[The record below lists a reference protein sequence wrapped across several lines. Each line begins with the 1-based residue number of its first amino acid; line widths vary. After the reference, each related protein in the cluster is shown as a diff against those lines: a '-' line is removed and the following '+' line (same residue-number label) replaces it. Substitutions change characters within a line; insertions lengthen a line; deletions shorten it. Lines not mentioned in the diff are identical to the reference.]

1 MSKTVLLTGG
11 TGLIGTRLT
20 VLLQEKGYAVAY
32 LVRGTEKKIPDG
44 VKTYRWDV
52 AKNQVDET
60 ALTTADYLIHLAG
73 AGIADA
79 RWTEERRKELVESRT
94 KTIGL
99 LSEKLAV
106 LPHNLKSFVS
116 ASAIGYYGAD
126 TGAEWMSEQHTPGLD
141 FLAQICVAWEA
152 AADRV
157 AALGIRTVKI
167 RTGIVLSAEGGA
179 LQKML
184 VPIRL
189 GVGSPLAS
197 GRQYQSWIHLDD
209 ICRIF
214 IEAMENESWSG
225 AYNGVAP
232 HPVTNEVLGRNTAEV
247 LGKPFWA
254 PNVPEWSLRMLYGE
268 MAVVVTGGEY
278 VLNQRLLLETT
289 FEYKFPEL
297 KPALEDL
304 LK

>member
-1 MSKTVLLTGG
+1 
-11 TGLIGTRLT
+11 
-20 VLLQEKGYAVAY
+20 A
-32 LVRGTEKKIPDG
+32 
-44 VKTYRWDV
+44 
-52 AKNQVDET
+52 
-60 ALTTADYLIHLAG
+60 
-73 AGIADA
+73 
-79 RWTEERRKELVESRT
+79 
-94 KTIGL
+94 
-99 LSEKLAV
+99 
-106 LPHNLKSFVS
+106 SFVS

-126 TGAEWMSEQHTPGLD
+126 TGSEWMSEQHTPGLD

-152 AADRV
+152 AADQI
-157 AALGIRTVKI
+157 AALRIRTVKI

-197 GRQYQSWIHLDD
+197 GQQYQSWIHLDD

-232 HPVTNEVLGRNTAEV
+232 TPVTNETLGRSTAEV
-247 LGKPFWA
+247 LGKPFFA
-254 PNVPEWSLRMLYGE
+254 PNVPTWSLRLLYGE

-278 VLNQRLLLETT
+278 VLNQRIRLETE
-289 FEYKFPEL
+289 FAYNFPEL
-297 KPALEDL
+297 KPALENL
-304 LK
+304 LKTER

>member
-1 MSKTVLLTGG
+1 MSNTVLLTGG

-20 VLLQEKGYAVAY
+20 TLLQEKGYAVAY
-32 LVRGTEKKIPDG
+32 LVRGTEKKIPNG

-52 AKNQVDET
+52 VKDQVDET
-60 ALTTADYLIHLAG
+60 ALLSADHLIHLAG
-73 AGIADA
+73 AGIAEA
-79 RWTEERRKELVESRT
+79 RWTEERRKELIESRT

-99 LSEKLAV
+99 IAEKLAV
-106 LPHNLKSFVS
+106 LPHKLASFVS

-126 TGAEWMSEQHTPGLD
+126 TGSEWMSEQHTPGLD
-141 FLAQICVAWEA
+141 FLAQICVAWEG
-152 AADRV
+152 AADQI

-232 HPVTNEVLGRNTAEV
+232 TPVTNETLGRTTAGV

-254 PNVPEWSLRMLYGE
+254 PNVPEWSLRLLYGE

-278 VLNQRLLLETT
+278 VLNQRIRLETE
-289 FEYKFPEL
+289 FEYKFSEL

-304 LK
+304 LN